1 MSPKGFFLLLLV
13 TLATVA
19 GAVAAVMNQPA
30 AWQAAQH
37 DAPVFPLLEERL
49 NDLAK
54 VEVVTAEGSI
64 VVERVEDAWTL
75 PGQHGYPARDRAVR
89 DAVLGLKALKVA
101 EPKTRTPEGFKRLRV
116 EDLETEG
123 ARSRL
128 VRLSAGD
135 GTVLAEALLGR
146 SRPGAL
152 GQASGGLYYRKPGEA
167 QAWLAAGEVELP
179 ETERA
184 WMQNDVV
191 HLPSETVA
199 SLEVAHA
206 DGSSFRAARATPE
219 VEALEL
225 EQVPEGREVATSKTD
240 QLDSA
245 LSFVAFKEVAPAADI
260 AFAADPNRAVV
271 TTFDGVEVTVE
282 LGEAEGELWAK
293 VAAALAANVPEE
305 GREAAEALVREITD
319 RTSGWAYQLDDHV
332 VTRLLPKTEQFLQPE
347 PKNDS

>member
-1 MSPKGFFLLLLV
+1 MSPKGFFLLLVV

-19 GAVAAVMNQPA
+19 GAVAAVLNQPA

-49 NDLAK
+49 NDLTK
-54 VEVVTAEGSI
+54 VEVVTAEGS
-64 VVERVEDAWTL
+64 VTVERVADAWIL
-75 PGQHGYPARDRAVR
+75 PEQHGYPAREEVVR
-89 DAVLGLKALKVA
+89 DAVLGLKELKVA

-116 EDLETEG
+116 EDLETED

-128 VRLSAGD
+128 VRLTAGD

-152 GQASGGLYYRKPGEA
+152 GQASGGVYYRVPGTD
-167 QAWLAAGEVELP
+167 QAWLAAGGVDLP
-179 ETERA
+179 DSERV
-184 WMQNDVV
+184 WIQNDVV

-199 SLEVAHA
+199 SLAVTHA
-206 DGSSFRAARATPE
+206 DGATFQAVRATPE
-219 VEALEL
+219 VKALEL

-245 LSFVAFKEVAPAADI
+245 LSFVTFKKVAPAADI
-260 AFAADPNRAVV
+260 TFAATPNRAVV
-271 TTFDGVEVTVE
+271 TTFDGLEVTVE
-282 LGEAEGELWAK
+282 LGEAEGELWARI
-293 VAAALAANVPEE
+293 AAVLAADAPEE
-305 GREAAEALVREITD
+305 GREAAETLAREITD
-319 RTSGWAYQLDDHV
+319 RTEGWAYQLDDHV